1 MAIINKK
8 LVHFRTKAKF
18 EERLAANDIL
28 DTSIVFIK
36 DEKLI
41 WTHGEYYAQ
50 SVNIDGKV
58 DKVDNSLSAVGG
70 YVTVNSS
77 LIAPVQSFDDIT
89 KTGTYII
96 NEEGV
101 VNWPPEIVYHWGV
114 LDVRELGYK
123 DTSDG
128 MRLQVYYSDNAYQ
141 GETMM
146 RTKAGSGWRPW
157 QPITSRYIEEKLNN
171 MHFSL
176 SFNGFEL
183 PNTATSDEIKLK
195 VFGNRYNEFVEL
207 VSSGARYNTRFGTQ
221 ATIDGIRTLY
231 LVDVRKIGENVYDL
245 SLVEDTEASG
255 IITTDF
261 KFIRI
266 TDNSGVLSLQNFS
279 QKIVIDNLATK
290 EDLNNIVIEPEVYT
304 INYLFKDDVFAK
316 TITES
321 NYQELFDA
329 ITAKKVLLVNISNI
343 YCTVTDSH
351 AASDEINVG
360 IYLEGNYTRFAI
372 RKSDLSVTLT
382 ETDFLEDGPVDE
394 KTYGRSN
401 GAWKEISTSGGSE
414 WMPGY
419 VKKGV
424 VTIDAKGREYLL
436 SKIEIHTTFGGFWG
450 TADKV
455 SCVLISDP
463 FEAITIKI
471 PGYTLYGDSVS
482 IMVHG
487 AEVARIDGDTVV
499 EHMIPP
505 MMNLNPFTLGLYI
518 ITNN

>member
-58 DKVDNSLSAVGG
+58 DKVNNPLSAIEG
-70 YVTVNSS
+70 YVTINSN
-77 LIAPVQSFDDIT
+77 LLAPVQSFDDIT
-89 KTGTYII
+89 KTGTYLIHEESII
-96 NEEGV
+96 N
-101 VNWPPEIVYHWGV
+101 WPSEIGYHWGI
-114 LDVRELGYK
+114 LDVRELTYEGNSLR
-123 DTSDG
+123 T
-128 MRLQVYYSDNAYQ
+128 LQVYYSDNASQ

-146 RTKAGSGWRPW
+146 RTKTSVWLSW
-157 QPITSRYIEEKLNN
+157 QPITNRSIEDRLSKT
-171 MHFSL
+171 HFSL
-176 SFNGFEL
+176 GFTGFEL
-183 PNTATSDEIKLK
+183 PNTATSDEIVSKL
-195 VFGNRYNEFVEL
+195 FGGRYSEFVEL
-207 VSSGARYNTRFGTQ
+207 VNVGGTKYNTRFGTQ
-221 ATIDGIRTLY
+221 STVNGVRTLF
-231 LVDVRKIGENVYDL
+231 LVDVKKIGENVYDL
-245 SLVEDTEASG
+245 SLVEDTEVSG
-255 IITTDF
+255 VITTDF

-266 TDNSGVLSLQNFS
+266 TDNGGVLSLQNFS
-279 QKIVIDNLATK
+279 QKIVMDNLATK

-329 ITAKKVLLVNISNI
+329 ITTKKVLLVNISNI

-351 AASDEINVG
+351 ATSDEINVG

-401 GAWKEISTSGGSE
+401 GAWKEISTGGGSE

-424 VTIDAKGREYLL
+424 VTIDAKGSQYLL
-436 SKIEIHTTFGGFWG
+436 SKIEIHTTFGGTWG

-505 MMNLNPFTLGLYI
+505 VMNLNPFTLGLYI

>member
-41 WTHGEYYAQ
+41 WTHGEYYSQ

-58 DKVDNSLSAVGG
+58 DKVDNSLSAVEG

-77 LIAPVQSFDDIT
+77 LIAPVQSFNDII
-89 KTGTYII
+89 KTGTYLI
-96 NEEGV
+96 NEEDII
-101 VNWPPEIVYHWGV
+101 NWPPEVGYHWGM
-114 LDVRELGYK
+114 LDVRELTREGNPLM
-123 DTSDG
+123 T
-128 MRLQVYYSDNAYQ
+128 LQVYYADNAFQ

-146 RTKAGSGWRPW
+146 RTKISEWRPW
-157 QPITSRYIEEKLNN
+157 QPITNRSIEERLNN

-176 SFNGFEL
+176 GFKGFEL
-183 PNTATSDEIKLK
+183 PNTATSDEIKQWL
-195 VFGNRYNEFVEL
+195 FGNRYNEFVEL
-207 VSSGARYNTRFGTQ
+207 VGSSGARYVTRFGTQ
-221 ATIDGIRTLY
+221 ATSDGIRTLY

-245 SLVEDTEASG
+245 SLVEDAEASG

-266 TDNSGVLSLQNFS
+266 TDNGGVLSLQNFS

-329 ITAKKVLLVNISNI
+329 ITAKKVLLANISNI

-351 AASDEINVG
+351 ATSDEINVG

-424 VTIDAKGREYLL
+424 VTIDAKGSEYLL
-436 SKIEIHTTFGGFWG
+436 SKIEIHTTFGGAWG